1 MNQFAV
7 QPNSCGGIWIPGA
20 AEVLGIER
28 RSYLDALL
36 EVDQQPDGANMGKRL
51 RAVEL
56 HAGKPY
62 RNQRCRVEW
71 HADGDY
77 EDRSTMSGVYKGAK
91 IVKLASFAPSSDDD
105 ANVRYVGLQ
114 IAHCLG
120 RRILPL
126 CNVTEFSWL

>member
-36 EVDQQPDGANMGKRL
+36 EV
-51 RAVEL
+51 VE
-56 HAGKPY
+56 
-62 RNQRCRVEW
+62 
-71 HADGDY
+71 
-77 EDRSTMSGVYKGAK
+77 
-91 IVKLASFAPSSDDD
+91 LASFAHSLGDD
-105 ANVRYVGLQ
+105 ANVRYVGLR
-114 IAHCLG
+114 IAHRLG
-120 RRILPL
+120 QEILLL